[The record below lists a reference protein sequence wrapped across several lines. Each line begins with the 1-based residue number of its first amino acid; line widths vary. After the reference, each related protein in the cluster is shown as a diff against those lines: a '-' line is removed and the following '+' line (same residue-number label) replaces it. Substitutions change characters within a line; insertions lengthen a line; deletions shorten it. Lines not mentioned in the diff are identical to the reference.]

1 MYFSE
6 KDLIKNNIQ
15 LSAQHTSQFY
25 LNISFGIYGSN
36 YVDFM
41 HACEN
46 KQFSPLHS
54 LKIENKKGFIVNMTT
69 DQVNIYNMMKFN
81 C

>member
-1 MYFSE
+1 MDMSFQVCEKNKKEMLRDIDIKSSIQLKLYFSE

-25 LNISFGIYGSN
+25 LNISYGIYESI

-41 HACEN
+41 HACD
-46 KQFSPLHS
+46 
-54 LKIENKKGFIVNMTT
+54 T
-69 DQVNIYNMMKFN
+69 
-81 C
+81 